1 MEANISIARDEAT
14 RNRTYIRTDRIK
26 DRGAKVNG
34 EAICNIFYIFV
45 THLSDVST
53 KMMNVR
59 DPIWI
64 LTIKNLSFV
73 SINFKLKKVLN
84 SSFFLKK

>member
-1 MEANISIARDEAT
+1 MVSNPYSKAFHILSLEANISIARDEAT

-34 EAICNIFYIFV
+34 KAICNIFYIFV

-59 DPIWI
+59 DPF
-64 LTIKNLSFV
+64 LFGFLQ
-73 SINFKLKKVLN
+73 LKI
-84 SSFFLKK
+84 